1 MKKNEIDSLLYKS
14 KTHSTLKDK
23 MFVTLYAE
31 DLYFLVSRGGWLVT
45 YIYTHYIFHQSKF
58 KKDSVIMNQKS
69 CQTASSKVEKDF
81 CKLFNNSNFGS
92 DCRNNID
99 NCSLELVYDGI
110 NEIHY
115 MKRYT
120 NIITDQKC
128 RDLFSPDLMRREME
142 GEFEEKLKNLN
153 KEDPAYEAILEYFE
167 RRKAEDLDAVDSF
180 VKKMKAKKRKLE
192 SIENKISMCADP
204 RKTKMTIEFNELEAA
219 CVKK

>member
-1 MKKNEIDSLLYKS
+1 
-14 KTHSTLKDK
+14 
-23 MFVTLYAE
+23 
-31 DLYFLVSRGGWLVT
+31 
-45 YIYTHYIFHQSKF
+45 
-58 KKDSVIMNQKS
+58 
-69 CQTASSKVEKDF
+69 
-81 CKLFNNSNFGS
+81 
-92 DCRNNID
+92 
-99 NCSLELVYDGI
+99 
-110 NEIHY
+110 
-115 MKRYT
+115 
-120 NIITDQKC
+120 
-128 RDLFSPDLMRREME
+128 MRREME